1 VPLSQLWTR
10 SAGATPVLFI
20 ALSSLLLQIF
30 TGAALACEAPDPT
43 SGEVQSCLLIEQGIR
58 ANFEGRLRDADA
70 IWKELRALDPEDPRA
85 ALYEIETA
93 WWRNIYDEGDK
104 SRDELI
110 RSRSDE
116 AKRLSEARLKS
127 NPNDAIALCQLGEA
141 LLHRT
146 RLEGTR
152 GNFMTAGSLGR
163 RGREALERALEL
175 RPDMTDIKF
184 QLGLYNYYA
193 SVLPRLLRWMS
204 FLWFVPTGDRAT
216 GIAYL
221 EEVRASNGRHSL
233 DARFTLMS
241 INTYHGPMNFPSA
254 LESGRALHARFP
266 GNTLIHSK
274 LIEVLSKAG
283 HYDEAIREALIL
295 EGQPVGDAA
304 AAGRPALV
312 RVLRAQATLLSGRT
326 EEAERI
332 IAHMTPEDPNLVQW
346 GGALLLVV
354 RGQIHDTRGERSRAV
369 GEYEKVLRLEGPR
382 RQPRATMLAKIG
394 LEAPFSPA
402 TFSESPMVAADD

>member
-1 VPLSQLWTR
+1 MPFSQLRTR
-10 SAGATPVLFI
+10 PTVATPVLLI
-20 ALSSLLLQIF
+20 ALLWILLQIF
-30 TGAALACEAPDPT
+30 TGAALAGEARDPT
-43 SGEVQSCLLIEQGIR
+43 SREVQSGQLIEQGIR

-70 IWKELRALDPEDPRA
+70 IWKDLRGLDSEDPRA

-93 WWRNIYDEGDK
+93 WWRNVYDLGDE

-116 AKRLSEARLKS
+116 VKRLCEARLKA
-127 NPNDAIALCQLGEA
+127 NPDDAIALYQLGEA
-141 LLHRT
+141 LMHRT
-146 RLEGTR
+146 RLEGIR
-152 GNFMTAGSLGR
+152 GNFITAGSLGR

-184 QLGLYNYYA
+184 QLGLCHYYT

-204 FLWFVPTGDRAT
+204 FLWFVPSGDRAT

-221 EEVRASNGRHSL
+221 EEVRASHGRHSL
-233 DARFTLMS
+233 DARFVLMS
-241 INTYHGPMNFPSA
+241 INTYHAPMDFPSA
-254 LESGRALHARFP
+254 IGSGRALHARFP

-295 EGQPVGDAA
+295 EGRPVSDPA

-312 RVLRAQATLLSGRT
+312 RVLRAHATLLSGRT

-332 IAHMTPEDPNLVQW
+332 IAHMTPEDQDLVQW
-346 GGALLLVV
+346 GGAFLLAV

-382 RQPRATMLAKIG
+382 RQPRATMLAKMG
-394 LEAPFSPA
+394 LETPFSPA
-402 TFSESPMVAADD
+402 TFSEPPIVAAAD